1 MKFETADELISR
13 RDELR
18 EQTWDYRLNRFRSD
32 EVKDFLWKQYDTQ
45 LSNWDFVLAAE
56 YFRFCLLYTSPSP
69 RDRG

>member
-13 RDELR
+13 RNELR

-45 LSNWDFVLAAE
+45 L
-56 YFRFCLLYTSPSP
+56 
-69 RDRG
+69 